1 MDQLVEHSS
10 DFGRGRLNLF
20 QSKILKTFKTEI
32 EEQTEL
38 GSFLRCCCFMSF
50 HVSHFETL
58 LCHDP
63 LKGFC
68 LVGQALKT
76 S

>member
-1 MDQLVEHSS
+1 MSGSVEYSS
-10 DFGRGRLNLF
+10 DFGSVRLNLF
-20 QSKILKTFKTEI
+20 RSKILKTIKTEI

-38 GSFLRCCCFMSF
+38 GSYLRCCCFILF
-50 HVSHFETL
+50 HASHFETL

-63 LKGFC
+63 LQGFC